1 VSFDT
6 FDKPADFIE
15 ENSFT
20 LITKHKDYEYTKR
33 SRTFLCGLD
42 SNDYSEYA
50 LEWLID
56 ELVDDG
62 DEIVCLRVVEKDS
75 NIAADPSVEQGR
87 YRRDAEHLMKQIQ
100 AKNVE
105 NKAINLIL
113 EFSVGKVNKVIDE
126 MINLYEPAILIV
138 GTRGRSL
145 GGFQGLLP
153 GSVSKYCL
161 QHSPVPV
168 IVVRPNSKRAKA
180 KRKRYLDPNRHGYKD
195 ILDKSGSQ
203 GGHVLDLSHRNSLI
217 EEESQPASEDE
228 AAAVAAAI
236 GYRPHLDP
244 SPLANIESAPLE
256 EIEPASPDS
265 PDSIRSGYTGGDS
278 SPEDIRSLGVV
289 MKSPELQ
296 NLDSPPESDVSSSEE
311 DVDEDG
317 GVSMD
322 PDSSVPSETSTHV
335 SNDKDE
341 DVNSVP
347 PDESSLITE
356 EGDQLTENVRPNP
369 VESDK
374 TDSTHVEK
382 PKQ

>member
-1 VSFDT
+1 M
-6 FDKPADFIE
+6 
-15 ENSFT
+15 
-20 LITKHKDYEYTKR
+20 
-33 SRTFLCGLD
+33 
-42 SNDYSEYA
+42 
-50 LEWLID
+50 
-56 ELVDDG
+56 
-62 DEIVCLRVVEKDS
+62 EKK
-75 NIAADPSVEQGR
+75 
-87 YRRDAEHLMKQIQ
+87 KQLYLAYDHQ
-100 AKNVE
+100 
-105 NKAINLIL
+105 
-113 EFSVGKVNKVIDE
+113 
-126 MINLYEPAILIV
+126 INLYEPAILIV

-195 ILDKSGSQ
+195 LLDKSGPQ
-203 GGHVLDLSHRNSLI
+203 GGHVLDLSYRDSLI

-244 SPLANIESAPLE
+244 SPLANIESAQSE

-265 PDSIRSGYTGGDS
+265 PDSTRSGYTGGDS
-278 SPEDIRSLGVV
+278 SPEDLRSPGVV

-296 NLDSPPESDVSSSEE
+296 NLDSPPESDVSSSDE
-311 DVDEDG
+311 DVYEDG

-322 PDSSVPSETSTHV
+322 PNSSVPSETSTHV
-335 SNDKDE
+335 INDNDEDE
-341 DVNSVP
+341 DVNRAP
-347 PDESSLITE
+347 LDESSPITE
-356 EGDQLTENVRPNP
+356 ERDQLTEIVKPNLI
-369 VESDK
+369 ESDK
-374 TDSTHVEK
+374 TDSVDAEK